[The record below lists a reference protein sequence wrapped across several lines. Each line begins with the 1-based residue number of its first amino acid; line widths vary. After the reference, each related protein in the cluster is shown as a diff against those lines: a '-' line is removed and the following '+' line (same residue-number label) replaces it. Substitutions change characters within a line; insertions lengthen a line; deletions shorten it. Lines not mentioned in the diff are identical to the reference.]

1 MTPRLSQ
8 GMVCIV
14 LFVLAVIDVIL
25 MSLLMTWHLLFIG
38 IDKTTV
44 EFMYQE
50 EGEEDEVAQQR
61 SGWARLQL

>member
-1 MTPRLSQ
+1 
-8 GMVCIV
+8 MVCIV